1 MGNFKRY
8 DGYVMHIPQEFID
21 SKLPV
26 CPFCKSDNPHWLLDS
41 KMEMSL
47 AGSRTYYQCERCQA
61 IMSST
66 AADAGAEKGKSFAIN
81 PAMAALNAAQKGTKH
96 QEVGVAYMRV
106 DTLGLVCTD
115 TSLMGKEFP
124 ITYFQEM
131 AAGAPPVTAVSEPA
145 PTPAFCGNCGAPL
158 NVGAQFCT
166 ACGTKVA
173 VAKPAP
179 TAAPAPVAEPSPAAE
194 PVVIPPVRPVEEPVS
209 QEPVVLEAPV
219 PAAEPAPVAEP
230 APYKFPIAALILVG
244 IAALYSFINLIG
256 NSRNGAMLLSN
267 FLSFAPYVLMVL
279 GLILCKKE
287 KNTLFGI
294 GFLAAAAVGFIS
306 FLISIVN
313 YTRMGIDISVVAV
326 NMLVGLFGMIPMALI
341 GIHYLTGKV
350 KALKIIGV
358 ILNLL
363 LGFISFIAA
372 MVNSPSFITVLNFL
386 LGTVCLMIGVLI
398 YNPCKRAN

>member
-124 ITYFQEM
+124 ITYFQEL

-145 PTPAFCGNCGAPL
+145 PAPAFCGNCGAPL
-158 NVGAQFCT
+158 KAGAQFCT

-173 VAKPAP
+173 
-179 TAAPAPVAEPSPAAE
+179 AAEPAPVAEPAPAAE
-194 PVVIPPVRPVEEPVS
+194 PVVISPVRPVEEPVS

-219 PAAEPAPVAEP
+219 PAAEPAPQPAAEP

-256 NSRNGAMLLSN
+256 NSFNGGAFISNLLG
-267 FLSFAPYVLMVL
+267 FAPYVLLVL

-313 YTRMGIDISVVAV
+313 STRMGIDISVVAV
-326 NMLVGLFGMIPMALI
+326 NMLVGLLGVLPNAMI

-350 KALKIIGV
+350 KVLKIIGV
-358 ILNLL
+358 ILKLL
-363 LGFISFIAA
+363 LGFIGFIAA
-372 MVNSPSFITVLNFL
+372 MVNTPSFINVLNFL
-386 LGTVCLMIGVLI
+386 LGTVCLMVGVLI
-398 YNPCKRAN
+398 YNPGKKVN